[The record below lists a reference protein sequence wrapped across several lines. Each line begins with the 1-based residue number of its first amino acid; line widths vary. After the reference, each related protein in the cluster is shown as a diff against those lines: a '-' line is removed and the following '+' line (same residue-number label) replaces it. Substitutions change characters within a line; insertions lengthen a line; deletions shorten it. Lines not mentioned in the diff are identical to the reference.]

1 VANCHGVAV
10 SQATLPGLPASVGCT
25 RDPLER
31 HYTPPDL
38 AEACCGWLAEITAL
52 GEGPRVVEPSCGG
65 GAFARAIRKTWPL
78 AHLTGID
85 IDDQAAGLR
94 HCDAALIG
102 DWLDLGVGARADA
115 VIGNPPFSTA
125 IPHVERGLAE
135 VEKAAGVVAMILP
148 WAYGGVGKWQ
158 ALLEQHPPAWLRP
171 IAGRP
176 WPASMRET
184 ALWVWDLSDDSGE
197 TRTVFPALEWRH

>member
-1 VANCHGVAV
+1 V

-125 IPHVERGLAE
+125 IPHVERGLAVLDGDPARRARPGRGRE
-135 VEKAAGVVAMILP
+135 GRRGRRDDPSVGLRRRWQVASAARAASAGLA
-148 WAYGGVGKWQ
+148 
-158 ALLEQHPPAWLRP
+158 PAHR
-171 IAGRP
+171 
-176 WPASMRET
+176 WPAL
-184 ALWVWDLSDDSGE
+184 ACFD
-197 TRTVFPALEWRH
+197 A